1 MLQTLQQLETDELI
15 KHINLS
21 NNINADETEDPKTMR
36 SLLSQLGTFTCHR
49 YKFLITKKY

>member
-21 NNINADETEDPKTMR
+21 NNINADETEDPKKMR
-36 SLLSQLGTFTCHR
+36 GLLGQLGTFI
-49 YKFLITKKY
+49 FLSV